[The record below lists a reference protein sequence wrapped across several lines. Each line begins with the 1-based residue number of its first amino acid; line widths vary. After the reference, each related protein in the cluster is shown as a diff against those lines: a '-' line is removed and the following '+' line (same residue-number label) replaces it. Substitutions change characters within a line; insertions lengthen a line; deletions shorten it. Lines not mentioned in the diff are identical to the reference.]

1 MFIALT
7 AVLSAL
13 LTHLQISLNH
23 RLGLNATP
31 RSDRWHFRVTPSSG
45 GLTIFLTCAAA
56 WSLAYPGRY
65 PRVVWA
71 ATILCV
77 FGFLDDRLRFSPVA
91 KLSFQIAAAAF
102 VVFGSTVYPITPWY
116 WPNVAL
122 NLFWIVMITNAFN
135 LIDNMDGLCAGVVV
149 IICLFRGSV
158 LVSEDLYDEAG
169 ICAIIAAAFAGFLV
183 FNYPP
188 ARIFMGDCGSLPVG
202 FALGALTLAGP
213 APHPRLLLA
222 AFFYP
227 ALTFAYPIF
236 DTALV
241 SILRKLAG
249 QPISMGGLDH
259 SSHRLASFGLNQ
271 HRVLW
276 SLWLLTALGCSTGL
290 LIRWIPQVLFIAC
303 TLLLGIL
310 LLIGLAL
317 ARAPGFPALHG
328 TLGGRA

>member
-1 MFIALT
+1 
-7 AVLSAL
+7 
-13 LTHLQISLNH
+13 
-23 RLGLNATP
+23 
-31 RSDRWHFRVTPSSG
+31 
-45 GLTIFLTCAAA
+45 
-56 WSLAYPGRY
+56 
-65 PRVVWA
+65 
-71 ATILCV
+71 
-77 FGFLDDRLRFSPVA
+77 
-91 KLSFQIAAAAF
+91 
-102 VVFGSTVYPITPWY
+102 
-116 WPNVAL
+116 
-122 NLFWIVMITNAFN
+122 
-135 LIDNMDGLCAGVVV
+135 
-149 IICLFRGSV
+149 
-158 LVSEDLYDEAG
+158 
-169 ICAIIAAAFAGFLV
+169 
-183 FNYPP
+183 
-188 ARIFMGDCGSLPVG
+188 
-202 FALGALTLAGP
+202 LAGP